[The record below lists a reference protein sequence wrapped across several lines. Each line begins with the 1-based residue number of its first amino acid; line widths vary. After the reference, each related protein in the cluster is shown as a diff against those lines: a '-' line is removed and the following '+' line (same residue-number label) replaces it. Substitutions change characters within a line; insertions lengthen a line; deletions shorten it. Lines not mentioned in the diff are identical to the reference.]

1 MAHEQSDLLYTHLL
15 MRAKS
20 LLEKNGELYPIAA
33 MMEQNSEIRPVMAYW
48 GEEHPDSQKVI
59 DELSLALTSQAFP
72 QRSAALGLAYDIR
85 LANSKDSQKQ
95 DAIKVDIEHVN
106 GESITII
113 TPYSRG
119 RDGTVELLDPFSESK
134 PSQWFASNRNQESHD
149 LQ

>member
-1 MAHEQSDLLYTHLL
+1 
-15 MRAKS
+15 MRAKA

-72 QRSAALGLAYDIR
+72 QRSAVLGLAYDIR
-85 LANSKDSQKQ
+85 FANSKDKQKQ
-95 DAIKVDIEHVN
+95 DAIKVDIEHAN

-113 TPYSRG
+113 TPYSKEG
-119 RDGTVELLDPFSESK
+119 SGPVEFSDPFSENK
-134 PSQWFASNRNQESHD
+134 PSQWFVSHKK
-149 LQ
+149 